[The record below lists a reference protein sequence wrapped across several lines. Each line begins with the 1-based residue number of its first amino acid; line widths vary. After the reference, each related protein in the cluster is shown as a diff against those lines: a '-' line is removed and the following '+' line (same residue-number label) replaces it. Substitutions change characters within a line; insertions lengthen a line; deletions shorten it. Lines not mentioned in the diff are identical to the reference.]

1 MKRNTLCLLL
11 AVLLA
16 MLCPLGALAARE
28 YTLPE
33 KMRQQLQLSSL
44 NGSAKLLVE
53 GDGDWVKDLEP
64 FANQLINFY
73 YTENDGQTGIELYAK
88 PEEDAKAGRTVI
100 YGNGTDVFLKS
111 DLLIDTVLRL
121 PVRGDW
127 LSTLTRTGEGQNPS
141 FYSVLPA
148 LLQAGEDWDAATESL
163 RAAIEM
169 RLDRYADTPRTMTRN
184 GETLMEITYTIPAD
198 QIPVEMKSLLPVLF
212 ADGALL
218 EKLRPLMSEE
228 QAAVYLS
235 PNLQWYYERLIDGLQ
250 LEAPVTMRRSFNTLG
265 ESRETELHLP
275 LTGMGEWTE
284 LTVLTSGDASTYTLS
299 SDLRQLSCTLLEQV
313 TSEGSSH
320 WRGVFLLEQPEAQA
334 WDVAFD
340 IVSLLTTSTDEE
352 KVDHEVTTLTVK
364 LEPAPDAAER
374 NALLFDPAQIRLRLH
389 YHSKGSVT
397 NSTTLDVTWDAA
409 LPGGHTNGAM
419 KLRTVFPVD
428 IEVIDGKDAID
439 LSALSDEERQVYLQD
454 FLANARLLML
464 QLASPEAAATEAP
477 AAEAPAMLTP
487 VEEVAAESAE
497 PESTEAAP
505 AETENAETAETAEP
519 TEPAESAEAAEP
531 AASTETA
538 AEDAEA
544 VQPETVEAVEEASEP
559 TVNAAPEPIEPIA
572 PIALPLP
579 APEAQ
584 SVTDVPESLPETDAS
599 AEETASAVEAAVEEN
614 AQAETPILIEEEV
627 MLDDEPEGV

>member
-163 RAAIEM
+163 RAAIEI
-169 RLDRYADTPRTMTRN
+169 RLDRYADTPRTMTKN

-284 LTVLTSGDASTYTLS
+284 LTMLTSGDASTYTLS

-397 NSTTLDVTWDAA
+397 NSTTLDVTWDAV
-409 LPGGHTNGAM
+409 LPGGQ
-419 KLRTVFPVD
+419 
-428 IEVIDGKDAID
+428 
-439 LSALSDEERQVYLQD
+439 RQVYLQD

-477 AAEAPAMLTP
+477 AAEAPALLTP

-505 AETENAETAETAEP
+505 AETENAEAA
-519 TEPAESAEAAEP
+519 EPAETAEAAEP
-531 AASTETA
+531 AASTETS

-559 TVNAAPEPIEPIA
+559 VAETPAATAAPEPIEPIA